1 VSAVT
6 SRKFAAVSS
15 LLIASAT
22 LPACATFDR
31 NDAAA
36 TVNGVEISNDQV
48 SSLAAAGAQDGLS
61 SQAPAIVEAL
71 VRNEL
76 SLQFLD
82 ERGIEV
88 TDTELA
94 DLRSQLEAQPEWQT
108 TPPAVQDAL
117 VEINAVNER
126 FRGQFVN
133 SDQARQTYEA
143 QGVSSGVACVSHI
156 LLATED
162 EANAVLDRLDAGES
176 FEALAAEL
184 STDPGSAQNGGAY
197 PCEPTDQWQ
206 GAVVPEYVNGA
217 VSATVGVPT
226 EPVQSQF
233 GYHVMLV
240 RPYEADAATIDQAL
254 GFDSA
259 AYQAAVAGFGDGAV
273 TIDSRYG
280 RWDSATGTVVPMD
293 S

>member
-1 VSAVT
+1 MT
-6 SRKFAAVSS
+6 SRRLAAVSS
-15 LLIASAT
+15 LLIVTAT

-36 TVNGVEISNDQV
+36 TVNGVEISNDEV
-48 SSLAAAGAQDGLS
+48 TRLAAAGAQDGLS
-61 SQAPAIVEAL
+61 TQSAAIVEAL

-76 SLQFLD
+76 SAQYLAD
-82 ERGIEV
+82 RGIPV
-88 TDTELA
+88 SDSDRA
-94 DLRSQLEAQPEWQT
+94 DMRARLEAEQQWQT

-126 FRGQFVN
+126 FRSQFSN
-133 SDQARQTYEA
+133 ADQARKTYEA
-143 QGVSSGVACVSHI
+143 QGVGSGVACVSHI
-156 LLATED
+156 LVATED
-162 EANAVLDRLDAGES
+162 EANAVLDRLEAGEP

-184 STDPGSAQNGGAY
+184 SIDQGSAQNGGGY
-197 PCEPTDQWQ
+197 PCEPTEQWQ
-206 GAVVPEYVNGA
+206 GSVVPEYANGA
-217 VSATVGVPT
+217 IAATVGVPT

-240 RPYEADAATIDQAL
+240 RPYEAEAATINAAL
-254 GFDSA
+254 GFDDA
-259 AYQAAVAGFGDGAV
+259 AYQAALADLGSGSV

-280 RWDSATGTVVPMD
+280 RWDPATGTVVPMD